1 MNSFN
6 LNNHNITVMQ
16 NGAVKCYTN
25 NVLEQKQSKLL
36 KEFLDGRNGNKV
48 AIFFGSMELLE
59 QYEEVLNN
67 ISVPSFRKLNARQS
81 TFRDIKRKSMDIAN
95 GVCLFTTNKY
105 LQFSEGLEYAT
116 MFSFDIIKI
125 NKIK

>member
-16 NGAVKCYTN
+16 NGTVKCYTN
-25 NVLEQKQSKLL
+25 NVFEQKQSKLL
-36 KEFLDGRNGNKV
+36 KEFLDGRNGNRV
-48 AIFFGSMELLE
+48 AIFFDSMELLE

-67 ISVPSFRKLNARQS
+67 ISVPSFRKLNARPS
-81 TFRDIKRKSMDIAN
+81 TFRDIKRKSTNATD
-95 GVCLFTTNKY
+95 GVCLFTTNEY

-116 MFSFDIIKI
+116 EFSFNIIKI